1 MWAWSLDMEE
11 DPEFAEGFGMQSTY
25 LLYATHHVLGPSLHP
40 LFSSLSHLI
49 NDFNSN
55 LSAATTAVVL
65 SRVHVIPSARYTQD
79 RYPAALARHLSSTI
93 PPPSAT
99 FGTMNVLA
107 GSVETIRGKGPEDF
121 QLATNSKAAEVGKST
136 FLGTMTMDM
145 RKWNWPEYLT
155 FGKGNSSSERP
166 TLSESE
172 IKKEEEPISPVHLQV
187 PSQVEVEVN
196 ANDLQDA
203 IASDSIPLTLQG
215 RHPSPNEETKDLSP
229 DDVDGLH
236 DEPNG
241 SVSIRD
247 FTDVNSTHDQDS
259 PSMKSTLAHQR
270 EETLPLTPSPSPE
283 FTWTRLHLAPWD
295 KPTETQQVSIHY
307 LIVRSI
313 HIWDVMVFLWVFSE
327 IRLHACTTAR
337 SGRRKFGYRSRI
349 CRGQCAETV

>member
-1 MWAWSLDMEE
+1 VWAWSLDVEE
-11 DPEFAEGFGMQSTY
+11 DPEFAEGFGMQLTCLSY
-25 LLYATHHVLGPSLHP
+25 VTHHVLGPSLHP

-65 SRVHVIPSARYTQD
+65 SRLHVIPSARYTQD

-121 QLATNSKAAEVGKST
+121 QLKTSSSKAAEVGKST
-136 FLGTMTMDM
+136 FLGTMDM

-155 FGKGNSSSERP
+155 FGKGNLTKP
-166 TLSESE
+166 PSESE
-172 IKKEEEPISPVHLQV
+172 VNNEEEPVSPVHLQV

-215 RHPSPNEETKDLSP
+215 RHPSPNEETKDLTP
-229 DDVDGLH
+229 DHVDGLH

-247 FTDVNSTHDQDS
+247 FTDVNSTHDQES
-259 PSMKSTLAHQR
+259 FSMKSTLAHQR
-270 EETLPLTPSPSPE
+270 EETLPLTPSPTPE

-313 HIWDVMVFLWVFSE
+313 HI
-327 IRLHACTTAR
+327 
-337 SGRRKFGYRSRI
+337 
-349 CRGQCAETV
+349 